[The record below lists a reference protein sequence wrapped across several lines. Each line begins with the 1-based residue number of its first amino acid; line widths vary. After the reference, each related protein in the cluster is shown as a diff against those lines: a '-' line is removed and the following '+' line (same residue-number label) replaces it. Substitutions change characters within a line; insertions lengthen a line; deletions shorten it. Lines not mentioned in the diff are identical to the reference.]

1 MGLKTNILVKES
13 LLKHICLTGIKPTGS
28 LHLGNYFAA
37 IKPMLEMLKKHK
49 SFVFI
54 ADYHAITT
62 LKDASLLKHYN
73 LEAAATWLALGLD
86 PEKVVFYRQS
96 DVPEI
101 FELHWILSCFATK
114 GLLNRAHAYKSLVD
128 VNAAAGRDVDEGVNL
143 GLFSYPVLM
152 AADILA
158 MQATTVPV
166 GKDQQQHVEIAR
178 DIAETFNAQMKAD
191 LVLPQ
196 QSILKEVSTLPGI
209 DGRKMSKNY
218 NNTIPIFGEAKQ
230 IRKRIMQIKT
240 DSKEMD
246 EPKDSRDCIISQL
259 YELVVSESEWQSIR
273 ENYEAGGVG
282 YGHHKQAFFEALQ
295 GYFSEAQ
302 AKYTDF
308 MAKPDEIELILAQGA
323 KKARMLAKQTLEAC
337 KQSVGFA

>member
-1 MGLKTNILVKES
+1 MGLKTNILVKEC
-13 LLKHICLTGIKPTGS
+13 LLKAICLTGIKPTGS

-37 IKPMLEMLKKHK
+37 IKPMLALLKKHQ

-54 ADYHAITT
+54 ADYHALTT
-62 LKDASLLKHYN
+62 LKNEALLKQYN

-86 PEKVVFYRQS
+86 PEKVVFYKQS

-128 VNAAAGRDVDEGVNL
+128 SNAEAGRDTDEGINL
-143 GLFSYPVLM
+143 GHFSYPVLM
-152 AADILA
+152 AADIFA
-158 MQATTVPV
+158 MQASIVPV

-178 DIAETFNAQMKAD
+178 DIAEAFNAQMKAD

-196 QSILKEVSTLPGI
+196 QSILKEVATLPGI

-259 YELVVSESEWQSIR
+259 YQLVVNESEWLGIKAI
-273 ENYEAGGVG
+273 YEAGGVG

-295 GYFSEAQ
+295 SYFADAQKKYEALLSEPEKIEAIL
-302 AKYTDF
+302 
-308 MAKPDEIELILAQGA
+308 DEGA
-323 KKARMLAKQTLEAC
+323 LKARQVACETLKQCKKAL
-337 KQSVGFA
+337 GF